1 MSFVE
6 RNDYNLLETLQ
17 DMNKRIYEDFEYKQG
32 STSLKTT
39 PFDVF
44 ASRQGVCQDFANLLI
59 CMSRLLG
66 VPARYRVGYIYT
78 GGNYENKI
86 QSEASHAWVE
96 VYLPFIG
103 WRGLD
108 PTNGCDVAQEH
119 IRVACGRNYRDATPT
134 SGTIWR
140 YPDSRSSLAGRA

>member
-1 MSFVE
+1 MPAALTAGAPAAQVLALGDHAALLVDPAGRTHLVSE
-6 RNDYNLLETLQ
+6 RAADLLGLE
-17 DMNKRIYEDFEYKQG
+17 
-32 STSLKTT
+32 
-39 PFDVF
+39 
-44 ASRQGVCQDFANLLI
+44 A
-59 CMSRLLG
+59 SRLLG

-78 GGNYENKI
+78 GGNYENKL

-108 PTNGCDVAQEH
+108 PTNGCAVAQDH

-134 SGTIWR
+134 SGTILKGGGDEGLMVHVKITEVL
-140 YPDSRSSLAGRA
+140 P